1 MLDPASS
8 EETVAFSGYIF
19 RVLMLLEEPMMF
31 LYIFLEKSQVSA
43 ELWRDVMCLKIL
55 LLHNCLFFFFFS
67 SFSLFSHKTNALQ
80 CSPPLHSECAE
91 MAARSCMLSGF
102 DWLRISLSKLQ
113 DGFFD
118 CLPCKLILRQVC

>member
-43 ELWRDVMCLKIL
+43 EL
-55 LLHNCLFFFFFS
+55 
-67 SFSLFSHKTNALQ
+67 
-80 CSPPLHSECAE
+80 
-91 MAARSCMLSGF
+91 
-102 DWLRISLSKLQ
+102 
-113 DGFFD
+113 
-118 CLPCKLILRQVC
+118 